1 MYLYLDVHGLI
12 FETSVWLLAE
22 STRLLPFSFK
32 HGLPQT
38 TNSRATVQKLTR
50 DLHLWTTRH
59 YWTVSVLCDIT
70 CMSSNFSNNFCL
82 QEIWLTSSVWS
93 YKGFHIAHK
102 SHPPKTT
109 SRELSIKTRGL
120 FWHTELTCNFLQR
133 RFCKQKHTTI
143 GWLSSAV
150 TTSQESL
157 QRQSTKGLTLLF
169 ASRPLVQFERSYHLK
184 HNHIQYTSNKH
195 KRN

>member
-1 MYLYLDVHGLI
+1 MDCHKQQTAEQQCKNWLKMFSPLDYAALLNCICSLQHYMYV
-12 FETSVWLLAE
+12 FEFQQQFLSP
-22 STRLLPFSFK
+22 RKFDP
-32 HGLPQT
+32 
-38 TNSRATVQKLTR
+38 RALF
-50 DLHLWTTRH
+50 DP
-59 YWTVSVLCDIT
+59 
-70 CMSSNFSNNFCL
+70 
-82 QEIWLTSSVWS
+82 
-93 YKGFHIAHK
+93 KGFHNAHK

-120 FWHTELTCNFLQR
+120 FWHTGLTCNFLQR

-169 ASRPLVQFERSYHLK
+169 ASRPLVQFERSFHLK
-184 HNHIQYTSNKH
+184 HTHMQYKSNKH
-195 KRN
+195 TRN